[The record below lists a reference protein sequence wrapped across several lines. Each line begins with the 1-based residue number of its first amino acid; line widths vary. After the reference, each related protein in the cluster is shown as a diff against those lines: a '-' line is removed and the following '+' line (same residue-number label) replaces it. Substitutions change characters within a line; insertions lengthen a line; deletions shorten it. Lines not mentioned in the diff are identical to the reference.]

1 MFGRLTLAGNSD
13 DRRTFILGELGP
25 RISEGDQSFNRALK
39 HGDSVSEK
47 ERIIVMFMKGKKR
60 TK

>member
-1 MFGRLTLAGNSD
+1 LAGNSD